1 MRPYL
6 AKMCGSY
13 GLILAGNRTPGLTVA
28 ATWLLRCAFMSVR
41 SRSRSR
47 RRWPR
52 PRPRPRPNSQ
62 TMKTEGPLDSGRAYR
77 FGSEEQSGCES
88 ASPSAPDKRAH
99 QIGSVASNETHS
111 HGDHHGESDAHPSPH
126 LFQTSDGVELET
138 KALVDPGVD
147 PFDRCSPGVQASPL
161 PNVSRDRREDTTIEI
176 EWYADDTT
184 EVRSSPDRS
193 GFTLTAP
200 RTCPSVGCCQVAAI
214 INQRTTLNCSPTP
227 PAASSSTALCSSSAQ
242 SNPTIL

>member
-126 LFQTSDGVELET
+126 LFQTSDGMKFKTES
-138 KALVDPGVD
+138 LVDSGVD
-147 PFDRCSPGVQASPL
+147 SFDRSSSGVKAPPGPTI
-161 PNVSRDRREDTTIEI
+161 SRNRREDTMVKI
-176 EWYADDTT
+176 EWNADDTT
-184 EVRSSPDRS
+184 ETRASADR
-193 GFTLTAP
+193 
-200 RTCPSVGCCQVAAI
+200 
-214 INQRTTLNCSPTP
+214 CSL
-227 PAASSSTALCSSSAQ
+227 AL
-242 SNPTIL
+242 